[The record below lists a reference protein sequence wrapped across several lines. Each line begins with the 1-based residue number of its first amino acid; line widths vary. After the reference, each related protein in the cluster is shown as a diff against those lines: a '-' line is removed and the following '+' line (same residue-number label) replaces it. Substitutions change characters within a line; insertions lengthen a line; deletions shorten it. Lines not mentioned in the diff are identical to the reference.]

1 MSFCRKFIVDYY
13 GLCCGET
20 SVGPVGKKWLFPGG
34 LVISKRQIKL
44 LNARLF
50 EKMVIF

>member
-1 MSFCRKFIVDYY
+1 MAFSR
-13 GLCCGET
+13 
-20 SVGPVGKKWLFPGG
+20 G

-50 EKMVIF
+50 EKKWLSFKAD